1 MLGIHLQRAVI
12 VLLLVSVLLAFV
24 WANAGEILLFFRQDP
39 EIAHE
44 AGQYARYMIPSIFG
58 FAIQDCLIRFLQ
70 TQNNVIPMMIISG
83 NTTLLHIFIC
93 WVLVFKSGLGNKGAA
108 MANAIS
114 YWVNAISLMLYV
126 KKSPTCKETWAG
138 FSKEALHGIPKF
150 LMLAIPSA
158 AMLRYSLIYYQSYIK
173 LYYVKG
179 FS

>member
-1 MLGIHLQRAVI
+1 MDAIKEVGSSNKYEHFSYIFYY
-12 VLLLVSVLLAFV
+12 S
-24 WANAGEILLFFRQDP
+24 FF
-39 EIAHE
+39 
-44 AGQYARYMIPSIFG
+44 S
-58 FAIQDCLIRFLQ
+58 AIQISPYIV

-158 AMLRYSLIYYQSYIK
+158 LSLIHI
-173 LYYVKG
+173 
-179 FS
+179 